1 MDLEYSMTRKIR
13 TLANLITKNR
23 DADIQKFGL
32 TTAQADILLYC
43 AENSGKSFVDLKKYF
58 NIAHQTAQG
67 LVQRMAD
74 KGLLS
79 ITLSPN
85 DARCKQIF
93 LTPKGQ
99 SIYED
104 MLKNG
109 TYTGNK
115 LLEGMDA
122 LEKEQFFSLIDLA
135 IKNLSVT
142 ESEKE
147 GYQHD

>member
-1 MDLEYSMTRKIR
+1 M
-13 TLANLITKNR
+13 A
-23 DADIQKFGL
+23 F
-32 TTAQADILLYC
+32 LY
-43 AENSGKSFVDLKKYF
+43 
-58 NIAHQTAQG
+58 
-67 LVQRMAD
+67 
-74 KGLLS
+74 
-79 ITLSPN
+79 
-85 DARCKQIF
+85 
-93 LTPKGQ
+93 
-99 SIYED
+99 